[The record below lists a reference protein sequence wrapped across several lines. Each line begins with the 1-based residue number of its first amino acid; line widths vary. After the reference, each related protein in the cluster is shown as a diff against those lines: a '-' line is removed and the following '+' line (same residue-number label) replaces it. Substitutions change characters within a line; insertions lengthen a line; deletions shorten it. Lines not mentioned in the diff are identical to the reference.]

1 MKKNKEKSFY
11 GLINFVRAIRKP
23 IIILI
28 LGIIV
33 WLLFSFLI
41 GFIIICIAAYSTLSY
56 LVSIYS
62 VRPTR
67 SLDLSDFLK
76 LDGNEKVLDAG
87 CGLGRA
93 TVGVAKLLKTGKVI
107 GIDIWDTLEVPGN
120 SPEKAY
126 KNAEIE
132 GVRDRVEFRNGDVF
146 DLSFKDKYFDKV
158 YAIHV
163 IEHVLEIKKVFQEVC
178 RVLKPGGK
186 FLVIF
191 PLELFR
197 GMRALKES
205 VSLSKNPF
213 AHARELHLHK
223 LTPRKIRKIIKNI
236 PFKIVKSAVKFTI
249 LPDYLMILQKKQ
261 RNKQNGINNIG
272 KN

>member
-146 DLSFKDKYFDKV
+146 DLSFKDKYFDV
-158 YAIHV
+158 V
-163 IEHVLEIKKVFQEVC
+163 ICVGLITSFPDDEKKIKALEELH
-178 RVLKPGGK
+178 RVLKTNGT
-186 FLVIF
+186 FL
-191 PLELFR
+191 
-197 GMRALKES
+197 MREPVLKLK
-205 VSLSKNPF
+205 SLII
-213 AHARELHLHK
+213 
-223 LTPRKIRKIIKNI
+223 LTPEILLIKMPTKTHWIELLEKSGFKIIEYFPHRI
-236 PFKIVKSAVKFTI
+236 AGSFK
-249 LPDYLMILQKKQ
+249 MIKP
-261 RNKQNGINNIG
+261 
-272 KN
+272 